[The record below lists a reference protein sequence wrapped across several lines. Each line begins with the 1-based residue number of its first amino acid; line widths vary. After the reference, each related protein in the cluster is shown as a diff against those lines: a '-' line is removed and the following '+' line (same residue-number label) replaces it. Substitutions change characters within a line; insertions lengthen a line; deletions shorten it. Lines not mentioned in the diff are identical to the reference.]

1 MMDRRVDQT
10 HLGVV
15 ELHCLNDK
23 DLTLQDLS
31 PIWYR
36 RLNER
41 KSLPFPFSIEW
52 FKWYAEIRNS
62 SKCIVG
68 EAYGYSSSYLNS
80 CKQCNKI
87 CVKFMNCFMVHS
99 QSGLEKNVGLF
110 VRHWKEEH
118 VFVKS

>member
-1 MMDRRVDQT
+1 MLNRRVDRTQ
-10 HLGVV
+10 LGVV
-15 ELHCLNDK
+15 KLHCHNDK

-31 PIWYR
+31 PRWHR
-36 RLNER
+36 RLKET

-68 EAYGYSSSYLNS
+68 EAYGFSSSYLDS

-87 CVKFMNCFMVHS
+87 CVKFMNCFMFHS

-118 VFVKS
+118 VLMMR